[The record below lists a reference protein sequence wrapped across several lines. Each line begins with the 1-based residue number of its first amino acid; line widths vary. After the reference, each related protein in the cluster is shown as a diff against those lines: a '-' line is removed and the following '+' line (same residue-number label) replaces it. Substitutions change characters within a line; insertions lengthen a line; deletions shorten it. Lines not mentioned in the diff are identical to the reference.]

1 MELKRILCAQNENIA
16 VHGRTSAKNTNVIP
30 LFWSASAIEVNAA
43 AGELWLEYECHY
55 NNNGEA
61 YLRVEVDG
69 ADMTRFML
77 EEGVH
82 KACLFR
88 GYEAEQVKNVCVYR
102 ECQASDTEVSIIAL
116 YTDGELHPVA
126 GRGLKIEF
134 LGDSVTSGEGLLGAK
149 DMMLWLPCVF
159 GTRDNYALL
168 TAKALHADWR
178 FVSQSGWGIY
188 CSFDNNPE
196 HTIPK
201 IYEQVCGV
209 AQSPAQIACG
219 SQEAYDFSAYNADVV
234 VVNLGANDC
243 GAFDNEEWTDEE
255 GRVYKQKLDENGKP
269 DAESAARVAAAV
281 YDFCRSIRKH
291 NPRAK
296 VLWCYNL
303 LSDRLEPAILGAL
316 EKYKTEC
323 GDNELYT
330 LALPQL
336 DESTNGSRFHPGPI
350 AHRIFSLLITEKI
363 KEILG

>member
-1 MELKRILCAQNENIA
+1 MELKRIICAQNENVA
-16 VHGRTSAKNTNVIP
+16 VHGRTSSKKLNVIP

-43 AGELWLEYECHY
+43 AQELWLEYECRY
-55 NNNGEA
+55 NSSGEA

-77 EEGVH
+77 EEGVN
-82 KACLFR
+82 KVCLFR

-116 YTDGELHPVA
+116 HTDGELHPVA
-126 GRGLKIEF
+126 ERGLKIEF

-168 TAKALHADWR
+168 TAKALNADWR
-178 FVSQSGWGIY
+178 FVSQSGWGVY
-188 CSFDNNPE
+188 CSFDNNLD

-201 IYEQVCGV
+201 IYEQVCAV
-209 AQSPAQIACG
+209 AASPEQIECG
-219 SQEAYDFSAYNADVV
+219 SQEKYDFAEYNADVV

-243 GAFDNEEWTDEE
+243 GAFDNDAWTDSE
-255 GRVYKQKLDENGKP
+255 GKVYKQKLDENGKP
-269 DAESAARVAAAV
+269 DAESAARVAEAV
-281 YDFCRSIRKH
+281 YSFCKAIRRN
-291 NPRAK
+291 NPQAK

-303 LSDRLEPAILGAL
+303 LSNRLETAILGAL
-316 EKYKTEC
+316 EKYKTESS
-323 GDNELYT
+323 DNELYT

-336 DESTNGSRFHPGPI
+336 DETTNGSRCHPGPI
-350 AHRIFSLLITEKI
+350 AHKIFSLLIVEKL